1 MATSAAVSRRIRR
14 FRGTGQ
20 KACIAYPSSGRH
32 FYGQAAIGD
41 ETSPECTTRF
51 NRDTVPA
58 MNDAGSPITVQVH
71 AAIAEIPA
79 AAWDACAGGVNPSV
93 SYAFLSALE
102 DSGSTTTRTGWA
114 AQHLS
119 LAAPD
124 GTILGVVPLYAKTH
138 SYGEYVFD
146 YGWADAYERAGGRY
160 YPKLISAV
168 PFTPVPGPRLLLR
181 PGAPPETRDHLIA
194 GMVELCNRR
203 RISSV
208 HVTFPEERDAEA
220 LSGAGFLQRIGQQFH
235 WTNNGYRDFDD
246 YLAALNSRKRK
257 AVKKERREALV
268 DGLEIEV
275 LTGSDLKSR
284 HWDAFYRF
292 YLATSDRKWGQSYLN
307 RKFFDMI
314 GERMPENIV
323 LVMAQRAGKYVA
335 GALNL
340 LGKDTIYGRNWGSY
354 GDYKFLHF
362 ECCYYRA
369 IEFAIN
375 RGLARVEAGAQG
387 PHKLQRGYLPVPT
400 YSAHWIPDPGFRR
413 AVAQFVARERE
424 MVEHKIDVL
433 SEYSPFRHTA
443 EPPASKG

>member
-1 MATSAAVSRRIRR
+1 VHPKPDA
-14 FRGTGQ
+14 
-20 KACIAYPSSGRH
+20 
-32 FYGQAAIGD
+32 
-41 ETSPECTTRF
+41 
-51 NRDTVPA
+51 VPA
-58 MNDAGSPITVQVH
+58 MNDAGSPITVEVH
-71 AAIAEIPA
+71 TAIAEIPS
-79 AAWDACAGGVNPSV
+79 AAWDACAGDLNPSV

-102 DSGSTTTRTGWA
+102 DSGSTTTRTGWTP
-114 AQHLS
+114 QHLS

-124 GTILGVVPLYAKTH
+124 GTILGIVPLYAKTH

-181 PGAPPETRDHLIA
+181 QDAPPETRDHLIA
-194 GMVELCNRR
+194 AMVELCNRR

-208 HVTFPEERDAEA
+208 HVTFPEQRDAET
-220 LSGAGFLQRIGQQFH
+220 LTEAGFLQRVGQQFH
-235 WTNNGYRDFDD
+235 WTNNSYRDFDD

-257 AVKKERREALV
+257 AVKKERREALAE
-268 DGLEIEV
+268 GLEIEV
-275 LTGSDLKSR
+275 LTGGDLKTR

-292 YLATSDRKWGQSYLN
+292 YLATSDRKWGQAYLN
-307 RKFFDMI
+307 RKFFEMI
-314 GERMPENIV
+314 GERMPDNIV
-323 LVMAQRAGKYVA
+323 LVMAQRGGKYVA

-340 LGKDTIYGRNWGSY
+340 LGKHTIYGRNWGSY

-369 IEFAIN
+369 IEFAIT
-375 RGLARVEAGAQG
+375 RGLRSVEAGAQG

-424 MVEHKIDVL
+424 MVERKIDAL
-433 SEYSPFRHTA
+433 SEYSPFRN
-443 EPPASKG
+443 ED